1 VYLRAFFLYG
11 AKKRRN
17 TGQKNKGPARH
28 ALRGLLC
35 WIKRTSPKLAERSPL
50 KKFPKTIAVM
60 REQDNNEN
68 RLEIGPVGNPKIAPN
83 GCIVDMLGTTSTAI

>member
-1 VYLRAFFLYG
+1 MLYSV
-11 AKKRRN
+11 
-17 TGQKNKGPARH
+17 
-28 ALRGLLC
+28 RGSLC
-35 WIKRTSPKLAERSPL
+35 WIKRTSPKLAEQSPL
-50 KKFPKTIAVM
+50 KKFPKTISFFSKTIAVM